1 MKFAKTLFLPLLPLL
16 LLAASVNAA
25 PGDDD
30 FLAMRE
36 AFRANDTRKLDLY
49 APRLKGHALEPYA
62 AYWQLRS
69 RLDDAA
75 PETVR
80 AFLTEYKDTFVAER
94 LRADWLKRLGKNQQ
108 WALFEAERPLLID
121 DDIEIACYG
130 LQARARTDAT
140 AVREARSLWF
150 TEKDTPASCAPLF
163 STLAASHQISAQDVW
178 ARVRLALAAGQ
189 VGVASRA
196 AAYLPAGQGPNPT
209 VLAAVSQNP
218 AGQLARPFDAA
229 SRAAR
234 ETTMFAAY
242 RLARSSPQQA
252 AAHWSGMEARFTEEE
267 RAFVWGHIGLQGA
280 LRHDPSTLSW
290 YAKAGDMSD
299 YQLEWKARAALR
311 AGDWKTLIAA
321 VDVMVVEGQDSP
333 WRYWKARALKATGRE
348 AEALALLKPLSQE
361 YIFYG
366 QLALEE
372 LGGKISAPPAGYTP
386 TAAEIQA
393 MGQTPGLRRALALY
407 GLGMRVEA
415 NREWMWTLR
424 DMDDR
429 KLIAA
434 AEVAR
439 RADMPDRVIN
449 TAEKTVSMHD
459 FRLRYFAPYHDALKV
474 HAARQGLDEAW
485 VLGLIRQESRFIAD
499 VRSSAGAMGLMQLMP
514 GTAQWVA
521 GKMGLKN
528 WRWAGVT
535 DVDTNLSL
543 GTYYLRHVLDY
554 LDGNPALASAAYNAG
569 PGRARAWRPHHTMET
584 AAWAETIPFNETRH
598 YVKLVMAN
606 ASYYANLLSQQ
617 AQSLR
622 QRIGEVGPARP
633 AEKSLGDTP

>member
-1 MKFAKTLFLPLLPLL
+1 MKIITTLSA
-16 LLAASVNAA
+16 LAAIIVGGVGNAA
-25 PGDDD
+25 PGDED

-36 AFRANDTRKLDLY
+36 AFRVGDTRKLDLY
-49 APRLKGHALEPYA
+49 APKLKGHVLEPYA

-69 RLDDAA
+69 RLDAAA

-80 AFLTEYKDTFVAER
+80 AFLAEYKDTFVAER
-94 LRADWLKRLGKNQQ
+94 MRSDWLKRLGRSQQ
-108 WALFEAERPLLID
+108 WDLFEAERAQLID
-121 DDIEIACYG
+121 DDIDITCLA
-130 LQARARTDAT
+130 LQSRARTDAT

-150 TEKDTPASCAPLF
+150 TEKDTPESCAPLF
-163 STLAASHQISAQDVW
+163 NALAASNQLSAQDVW
-178 ARVRLALAAGQ
+178 GRVRMALAAGQ

-196 AAYLPAGQGPNPT
+196 AAYLPAGQAPNAA
-209 VLAAVSQNP
+209 LLSAVSQSP
-218 AGQLARPFDAA
+218 AAHLARPFDAA

-252 AAHWSGMEARFTEEE
+252 SAHWLGMEAKFTEEE

-280 LRHDPSTLSW
+280 LRHDPQTLAW
-290 YAKAGDMSD
+290 YAKAGDMND

-321 VDVMVVEGQDSP
+321 VDVMVKEGQDAP
-333 WRYWKARALKATGRE
+333 WRYWKARALKTQGRD

-361 YIFYG
+361 FSFYG
-366 QLALEE
+366 QLALED
-372 LGGKISAPPAGYTP
+372 LGGKISAPTAGHTP
-386 TAAEIQA
+386 TAADIQA
-393 MGQTPGLRRALALY
+393 MSQHPGIRRALAMYALN
-407 GLGMRVEA
+407 MRGEA
-415 NREWMWTLR
+415 VREWMWTLR
-424 DMDDR
+424 DLDDR
-429 KLIAA
+429 KLLAV
-434 AEVAR
+434 AEVAK
-439 RADMPDRVIN
+439 RADLPDRVIN
-449 TAEKTVSMHD
+449 TAEKTVSVHD
-459 FRLRYFAPYHDALKV
+459 FRLRYFAPYRDVLTA
-474 HAARQGLDEAW
+474 HAAKQGLDEAW
-485 VLGLIRQESRFIAD
+485 VLGLIRQESRFMAD

-528 WRWAGVT
+528 WRWGNVT
-535 DVDTNLSL
+535 DVDTNISL
-543 GTYYLRHVLDY
+543 GTYYLKHVLDY

-569 PGRARAWRPHHTMET
+569 PGRARAWRPDRAMET

-606 ASYYANLLSQQ
+606 ASYYASLLSQQ
-617 AQSLR
+617 AQSLKS
-622 QRIGEVGPARP
+622 RIGEVGPARP